1 MKKYIYFL
9 LMLLPLGIMSS
20 CSDDDDLPEVDIIV
34 QLDNVVDQG
43 NRIYVVQGQPL
54 VVTGVSAKGLGGKE
68 ALVTGVSYLWDRI
81 EVFYTRVDPF
91 AFSISTSA
99 MPVGNHLLTLNMTLA
114 QVGKPLAYS
123 IMDIPVTVVADAAD
137 LPEGS
142 DPGHVSL
149 ESRLTPGKK

>member
-20 CSDDDDLPEVDIIV
+20 CSDDDDLPDVDITV
-34 QLDNVVDQG
+34 QLDKVVDQG

-91 AFSISTSA
+91 AFSISTSSA
-99 MPVGNHLLTLNMTLA
+99 V
-114 QVGKPLAYS
+114 
-123 IMDIPVTVVADAAD
+123 
-137 LPEGS
+137 
-142 DPGHVSL
+142 
-149 ESRLTPGKK
+149 